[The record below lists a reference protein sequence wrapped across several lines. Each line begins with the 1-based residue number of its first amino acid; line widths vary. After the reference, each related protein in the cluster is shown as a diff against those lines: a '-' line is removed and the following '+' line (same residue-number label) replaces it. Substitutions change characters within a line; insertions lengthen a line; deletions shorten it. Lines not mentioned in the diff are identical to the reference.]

1 VEEKAR
7 QLADFFNGEVVLLP
21 EDPEAA
27 AAESSSLA
35 ESPAQGAA

>member
-27 AAESSSLA
+27 AAGSEPVA
-35 ESPAQGAA
+35 PAQDVA